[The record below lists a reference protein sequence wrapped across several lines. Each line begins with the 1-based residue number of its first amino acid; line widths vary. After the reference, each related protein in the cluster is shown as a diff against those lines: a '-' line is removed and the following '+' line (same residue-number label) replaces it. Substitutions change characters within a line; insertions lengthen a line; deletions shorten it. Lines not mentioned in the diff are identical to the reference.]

1 MSGTTENQMRAY
13 AETGAKTLYPASPIK
28 RHRATAAEME
38 ERAQFLIAYAR
49 HSLQLGGRVGSGQA
63 AENWRGRERS

>member
-1 MSGTTENQMRAY
+1 MTDWRSELAMSGTTENQMRAY

-38 ERAQFLIAYAR
+38 ERAQPR
-49 HSLQLGGRVGSGQA
+49 RRTCPRDEPEA
-63 AENWRGRERS
+63 A